1 MWTWVKAIFGAP
13 EMVTAAANT
22 VKSGMDMLD
31 KAFYTQEEKAENA
44 VKYVDVW
51 LKLQMI
57 LANDNSIAACIRRYI
72 AVSVISAFLFM
83 VVFAAMIWKV
93 DKEWSAFVLK
103 VIIDGYLGY
112 LVLGIT
118 STMFT
123 FYGIGKY
130 ISKDNVPFSTASID
144 GGNGK
149 K

>member
-1 MWTWVKAIFGAP
+1 MWKWIKEIFGAP
-13 EMVTAAANT
+13 QLVTAAAET

-31 KAFYTQEEKAENA
+31 KAFYTQQEKAENA
-44 VKYVDVW
+44 NKYIDIW

-57 LANDNSIAACIRRYI
+57 LANDNSIAAVTRRFI
-72 AVSVISAFLFM
+72 AIAIVGNFLFLLT
-83 VVFAAMIWKV
+83 FAALIYRV
-93 DKEWSAFVLK
+93 DKEWSAFILK

-112 LVLGIT
+112 LVLGVAGT
-118 STMFT
+118 LFT

-144 GGNGK
+144 GTNGK